1 MSCLCLVV
9 SCLCVCPKKSPKRST
24 VHVESFPRRLHDWE
38 SCAAAPALSSSPS
51 SSLGSSR
58 ASPCSA
64 VNIDL
69 SLSFVVSKNGILW
82 KELEVTLVHEFH
94 HESFNHLKSFIPF
107 TSFGAGDFQD
117 SKPPSPKAPINFW
130 MILAHKCRTCHA
142 IV

>member
-107 TSFGAGDFQD
+107 IPHLGQGISKTPNRPAPKHPSTSG
-117 SKPPSPKAPINFW
+117 
-130 MILAHKCRTCHA
+130 
-142 IV
+142 